1 MRRILQ
7 NRYLIPVAL
16 LAAVGLGTVLSL
28 AGGAGAQE
36 TTTTVAPA
44 DTTTTTAPADTTSTT
59 VPADTTS
66 TTAPEAATTSAQPAT
81 TSASGEQGQATSA
94 ANKRVNGS
102 TAKCPLNENAQYG
115 VTTSYNSGAPN
126 SSFQLFDPTTGC
138 LLQYGNSAITYTRP
152 PSAYLVAGQSL
163 YATYCSSCHGVGAN
177 GNLGRAP
184 NLLGL
189 GPATVDFWV
198 STGRMPADNP
208 QSIQAPPKPP
218 KLTALQALKVAAY
231 VNSLDPAT
239 PFIPTVNTSGANV
252 ADGAS
257 LFALNCAA
265 CHTITG
271 AGDALAFDTY
281 APQLHNATT
290 TQIAEAIRTGPANMP
305 RFTGNLTDAQVRD
318 IVTYVTQYIQNP
330 TNPGGFGLGG
340 IGPVAEG
347 FVGLLFG
354 VGVLALICFWI
365 GDRA

>member
-1 MRRILQ
+1 MRRLTQ
-7 NRYLIPVAL
+7 NRYLLPVAVM
-16 LAAVGLGTVLSL
+16 AAVGLGTVLSL
-28 AGGAGAQE
+28 TGGAAAQS
-36 TTTTVAPA
+36 
-44 DTTTTTAPADTTSTT
+44 TTTTAPVESTTSTT
-59 VPADTTS
+59 AAADTTS
-66 TTAPEAATTSAQPAT
+66 TTAPEAATTSATPTT
-81 TSASGEQGQATSA
+81 TSAAPTSTSAA

-102 TAKCPLNENAQYG
+102 TAKCPLNENAPYG

-126 SSFQLFDPTTGC
+126 SSFQLFDPVTGC
-138 LLQYGNSAITYTRP
+138 LLQYGNAAITYTRP
-152 PSAYLVAGQSL
+152 SSAYISAGQTL
-163 YATYCSSCHGVGAN
+163 YATYCSSCHGPTAD

-208 QSIQAPPKPP
+208 QSVQAPSKPP
-218 KLTALQALKVAAY
+218 KLSAVQALQVAAY
-231 VNSLDPAT
+231 VNSLAPAT
-239 PFIPTVNTSGANV
+239 PFIPSVNTGGANL

-271 AGDALAFDTY
+271 AGDALAYDTY
-281 APQLHNATT
+281 APSLHYATA

-305 RFTGNLTDAQVRD
+305 RFTGNLTDRQVRD
-318 IVTYVTQYIQNP
+318 IVAYVTEQIQNP
-330 TNPGGFGLGG
+330 SNPGGFGLGG

-354 VGVLALICFWI
+354 VGVLAPICFWI

>member
-1 MRRILQ
+1 M
-7 NRYLIPVAL
+7 
-16 LAAVGLGTVLSL
+16 AAVGFGTVLSL
-28 AGGAGAQE
+28 AGGAEAQGTADTTTSVAPAD

-44 DTTTTTAPADTTSTT
+44 DTTTTAAAGATTT
-59 VPADTTS
+59 
-66 TTAPEAATTSAQPAT
+66 TTAPVAATTSATPTT
-81 TSASGEQGQATSA
+81 TSGETGTATSPT
-94 ANKRVNGS
+94 KRVTGS
-102 TAKCPLNENAQYG
+102 TARCPLNENAQYG

-126 SSFQLFDPTTGC
+126 STFQLFDPATGC

-152 PSAYLVAGQSL
+152 SSAYLVAGQSL
-163 YATYCSSCHGVGAN
+163 YATYCSSCHGVDAN

-208 QSIQAPPKPP
+208 QSVQAPSKPP

-239 PFIPTVNTSGANV
+239 PFIPSVNSSAANV

-271 AGDALAFDTY
+271 AGDALAYDTY
-281 APQLHNATT
+281 APPLHYATA

-318 IVTYVTQYIQNP
+318 IVTYVTEYIQNP
-330 TNPGGFGLGG
+330 SNPGGFGLGG